1 MRLLIRNNA
10 TAEGQ
15 RLLGETTYEIPNTT
29 ITWVAIFYL
38 VLNTVSSS
46 LSTYIANTPQRI
58 TDNRNY
64 ELKKQNFEL
73 QLLQRV
79 LEIEKDDARKSSLL
93 LLLNAQL
100 LSDTKNDDLLKFINA
115 TTTIPQWPK
124 RPIETFNAGS
134 GNLNQ
139 LNSPVTQSVPAA
151 SGTRDVPPANPKNDS
166 AANKPNN

>member
-1 MRLLIRNNA
+1 MRLLTRNNA

-15 RLLGETTYEIPNTT
+15 RLIGETTYEIPNTT

-38 VLNTVSSS
+38 VLNTVSSA

-93 LLLNAQL
+93 LLLNARL
-100 LSDTKNDDLLKFINA
+100 LSDTKNDELLRFINA
-115 TTTIPQWPK
+115 TAVIPQWPK

-134 GNLNQ
+134 GNQNQ
-139 LNSPVTQSVPAA
+139 INSPTAQSVPVTG
-151 SGTRDVPPANPKNDS
+151 GTRDVTTNPKGDS
-166 AANKPNN
+166 AADKKNN